1 MESIVDL
8 IATDSSSSQVA
19 DDIKDALY
27 TKAAERVEGLRP
39 NVADSIF
46 AEPEEESA
54 QEPQEEE

>member
-8 IATDSSSSQVA
+8 IATDSSSSKVA

-27 TKAAERVEGLRP
+27 TKAAERVEGLRH

-46 AEPEEESA
+46 AEPEEESS